1 MGETTTARPSLKMI
15 IRTLKW
21 SGITVEGITDD
32 GAGARLELGDG
43 TIFNTHIL
51 EHMLGNAPRTKW
63 RRIIED
69 FIRPAVEGPPDVP
82 GIGEV
87 ELMKNTYSRLL
98 WELPAEFGPGAY
110 TYARKFGPFHEVL
123 QMKMGQHLAYLSD
136 LQVEGRDLD
145 LLYDA
150 ARKNTEKLHCDID
163 LMAHPE
169 TGAMLWSFKGE
180 SNLVASKLPFVPA
193 AIRRGTA
200 GVSRAG
206 EADAIGHGMLFAI
219 PNRHEILATGLSAPC
234 DLDSIELLMKFSAD
248 SADSTGMPGT
258 WFMHW
263 DDGAMEIE
271 AVSYGKHPITGEMRL
286 SDGAF
291 RDAISNSRTSS
302 RPTWTGGMIWTTGT
316 TRRTPVADR
325 RTTAKPRPRPR
336 RSGTGR
342 RLAEKRWPYPAC
354 SSMLPPGIESSSRRV
369 YSSEG
374 FSKSSS
380 VRPVSTMRPFS
391 ITST

>member
-150 ARKNTEKLHCDID
+150 ARKNTELLHCDVDI
-163 LMAHPE
+163 MTHPE
-169 TGAMLWSFKGE
+169 TGAMLWSFKGD
-180 SNLVASKLPFVPA
+180 SNLVASKLPFVPD
-193 AIRRGTA
+193 AIRKVIGGVRGE
-200 GVSRAG
+200 SRWG
-206 EADAIGHGMLFAI
+206 DSLGHGLLFAI
-219 PNRHEILATGLSAPC
+219 PNRHEILATGLAEPS
-234 DLDSIELLMKFSAD
+234 DLAAIELLMKLSAD
-248 SADSTGMPGT
+248 AADPTGMSGV

-263 DDGAMEIE
+263 GGGETEIE
-271 AVSYGKHPITGEMRL
+271 AVTYGPRPITGELRL

-291 RDAISNSRTSS
+291 REAILQLEDEM
-302 RPTWTGGMIWTTGT
+302 GYKE
-316 TRRTPVADR
+316 D
-325 RTTAKPRPRPR
+325 
-336 RSGTGR
+336 
-342 RLAEKRWPYPAC
+342 
-354 SSMLPPGIESSSRRV
+354 
-369 YSSEG
+369 
-374 FSKSSS
+374 
-380 VRPVSTMRPFS
+380 
-391 ITST
+391 

>member
-180 SNLVASKLPFVPA
+180 SNLVASKLPFVPD
-193 AIRRGTA
+193 AIRKVIGGVRGE
-200 GVSRAG
+200 SRWG
-206 EADAIGHGMLFAI
+206 DSLGHGLLFAI
-219 PNRHEILATGLSAPC
+219 PNRHEILATGLAEPS
-234 DLDSIELLMKFSAD
+234 DLAAIELLMKLSAD
-248 SADSTGMPGT
+248 AADPTGMPGV

-263 DDGAMEIE
+263 GGGETEIE
-271 AVSYGKHPITGEMRL
+271 AVTYGPRPITGELRL

-291 RDAISNSRTSS
+291 REAILQLEDEM
-302 RPTWTGGMIWTTGT
+302 GYKE
-316 TRRTPVADR
+316 D
-325 RTTAKPRPRPR
+325 
-336 RSGTGR
+336 
-342 RLAEKRWPYPAC
+342 
-354 SSMLPPGIESSSRRV
+354 
-369 YSSEG
+369 
-374 FSKSSS
+374 
-380 VRPVSTMRPFS
+380 
-391 ITST
+391 

>member
-43 TIFNTHIL
+43 TIFNTHLL

-263 DDGAMEIE
+263 DDGTMEIE

-291 RDAISNSRTSS
+291 RDAILEL
-302 RPTWTGGMIWTTGT
+302 
-316 TRRTPVADR
+316 ADELS
-325 RTTAKPRPRPR
+325 ADMDGWDDLDDWDDPED
-336 RSGTGR
+336 TGR
-342 RLAEKRWPYPAC
+342 
-354 SSMLPPGIESSSRRV
+354 
-369 YSSEG
+369 
-374 FSKSSS
+374 
-380 VRPVSTMRPFS
+380 
-391 ITST
+391 